1 MQVSTLLFT
10 HFYPD
15 LFFQMRH
22 YLILLLI
29 FIQLQGNGQGF
40 LKVNGQQVE
49 NNSGAIIL
57 RGVGL
62 GGWML
67 QEPYMLQLSNNV
79 KAQYDLKNKI
89 TDLVGKKNTEKF
101 YDSWLNNQCTKADI
115 DSLAAWGFNSVRL
128 PMHYNLFTLPI
139 EKEPE
144 TGKNTWLQKGFDLTD
159 SLLSWCKANHIYL
172 ILDLHAAPGGQG
184 NDIPIADRDTA
195 CPSLWQSEKN
205 KQKTIVLWKKLAERY
220 VNEEWIGGYD
230 ILNEPNYGFENIK
243 DLHGTA
249 EKTNVPLKKLLS
261 DITTTIRKVDKNHI
275 IYIEGNG
282 WANNYNGMFPLWDN
296 NMVVSFHK
304 YWNYTDNASIQNF
317 LDYRQKYNV
326 PLWLGETGENS
337 NAWFTNVIQLCENN
351 NIGWCMWPLKKSG
364 INNLLEVKI
373 NSGFQQI
380 INYWKGKAK
389 KPAKEEAM
397 AGLMQFANN
406 TRIENNIIHQDV
418 VDAMMRQVKSAATLP
433 FKKNILSAKAI
444 IFATDYD
451 LGRSGAA
458 YHDND
463 SADYWVATTKKTAW
477 NQGGK
482 YRNDGVDIETCN
494 DALSNGYNVGWI
506 KPGEW
511 LQYSV
516 FADDDC
522 IYDVNIRSASKGNE
536 GEVQLI
542 VNNNFAGEKTNL
554 PVTGKENKWMTS
566 SIKNIHFSKG
576 WNTMRVLAVK
586 GGYNF
591 NYLQFMPANNT
602 ALF

>member
-1 MQVSTLLFT
+1 
-10 HFYPD
+10 
-15 LFFQMRH
+15 
-22 YLILLLI
+22 
-29 FIQLQGNGQGF
+29 
-40 LKVNGQQVE
+40 
-49 NNSGAIIL
+49 
-57 RGVGL
+57 
-62 GGWML
+62 
-67 QEPYMLQLSNNV
+67 
-79 KAQYDLKNKI
+79 
-89 TDLVGKKNTEKF
+89 
-101 YDSWLNNQCTKADI
+101 
-115 DSLAAWGFNSVRL
+115 
-128 PMHYNLFTLPI
+128 
-139 EKEPE
+139 
-144 TGKNTWLQKGFDLTD
+144 
-159 SLLSWCKANHIYL
+159 
-172 ILDLHAAPGGQG
+172 
-184 NDIPIADRDTA
+184 
-195 CPSLWQSEKN
+195 
-205 KQKTIVLWKKLAERY
+205 
-220 VNEEWIGGYD
+220 
-230 ILNEPNYGFENIK
+230 
-243 DLHGTA
+243 
-249 EKTNVPLKKLLS
+249 
-261 DITTTIRKVDKNHI
+261 
-275 IYIEGNG
+275 
-282 WANNYNGMFPLWDN
+282 
-296 NMVVSFHK
+296 
-304 YWNYTDNASIQNF
+304 
-317 LDYRQKYNV
+317 
-326 PLWLGETGENS
+326 
-337 NAWFTNVIQLCENN
+337 
-351 NIGWCMWPLKKSG
+351 MWPLKKSG